1 HGRDAVRGA
10 SLGIG
15 IGFGFFLAAARLT
28 DYDVIH
34 NMLLLREPDL
44 FLFFGAAVGTALP
57 LLWLLERSKRATVFG
72 GALQVT
78 REGVQRKHVAGAL
91 VFGTGW
97 AIAGAC
103 PGTALAMP
111 MTGNILGVFVIA
123 GIFGGQWMREA
134 VVARLVRL
142 RALAAQI

>member
-1 HGRDAVRGA
+1 
-10 SLGIG
+10 
-15 IGFGFFLAAARLT
+15 
-28 DYDVIH
+28 
-34 NMLLLREPDL
+34 MLLLREPDL